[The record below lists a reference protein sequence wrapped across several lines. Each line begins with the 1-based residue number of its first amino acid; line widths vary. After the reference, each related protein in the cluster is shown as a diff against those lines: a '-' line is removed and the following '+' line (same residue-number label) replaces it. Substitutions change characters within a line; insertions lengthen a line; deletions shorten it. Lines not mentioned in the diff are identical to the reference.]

1 MAKFC
6 GNIGFSKTAETVPG
20 VWREVITER
29 RYKGDIYRNIRKLDN
44 SGNVNDNV
52 NISNEVSIIADAY
65 ANNNFFSIKYVE
77 FMGAKWKI
85 TSVDVKPPRLV
96 LTLGGVY
103 NAEQA

>member
-6 GNIGFSKTAETVPG
+6 GIIGFAEMAETSPG

-29 RYKGDIYRNIRKLDN
+29 RYKGDIGRNTRKLED
-44 SGNVNDNV
+44 SGNINDDI
-52 NISNEVSIIADAY
+52 NISNEISIVADAY
-65 ANNNFFSIKYVE
+65 ANNNFFSIRYVK
-77 FMGAKWKI
+77 FMGAKWKVK
-85 TSVDVKPPRLV
+85 SVDVKPPRLV

>member
-6 GNIGFSKTAETVPG
+6 GKIGFSVTAETVPG

-29 RYKGDIYRNIRKLDN
+29 RYKGDIIRNVRKLEN
-44 SGNVNDNV
+44 SGNVNDDV
-52 NISNEVSIIADAY
+52 NISNEVSIVADAY

>member
-6 GNIGFSKTAETVPG
+6 GVIGFAETAETVPG

-29 RYKGDIYRNIRKLDN
+29 RYKGDVFRNLRKLES

-52 NISNEVSIIADAY
+52 NISIEISIIADAY
-65 ANNNFFSIKYVE
+65 ANNNFFSIRYAE
-77 FMGAKWKI
+77 FMGAKWRI

>member
-6 GNIGFSKTAETVPG
+6 GKIGFSAITETVPG
-20 VWREVITER
+20 VWRETIIER
-29 RYKGDIYRNIRKLDN
+29 QYKGDIIRNIRRLEN
-44 SGNVNDNV
+44 SGNVNDNI
-52 NISNEVSIIADAY
+52 NISNEISIVADAY
-65 ANNNFFSIKYVE
+65 ANDNFFSIKYVE